1 MVYLDFVVLVVPAMI
16 GMAGA
21 LLLGANRGTLF
32 GAISMLVVVLVLLLF
47 QVSPPEPGRPGSETS
62 RLGYAWG
69 LMMFEWY
76 RWLPS
81 FLVGSAIGSLIYR
94 TRRRVA

>member
-1 MVYLDFVVLVVPAMI
+1 MFYLDFVILVVPTVI
-16 GMAGA
+16 GVAGA

-32 GAISMLVVVLVLLLF
+32 GGISMLVAVLVLLLF

-76 RWLPS
+76 RWLPA
-81 FLVGSAIGSLIYR
+81 FLVGSAIGSLIH
-94 TRRRVA
+94 RRRSRAV

>member
-1 MVYLDFVVLVVPAMI
+1 MFYLDFVILVVHAVI
-16 GMAGA
+16 GVAGA
-21 LLLGANRGTLF
+21 LLLGPNRGTLV
-32 GAISMLVVVLVLLLF
+32 GGISMLLAVLVLLLF
-47 QVSPPEPGRPGSETS
+47 QVSPPEPGRSGSETS

-94 TRRRVA
+94 RRSRAA